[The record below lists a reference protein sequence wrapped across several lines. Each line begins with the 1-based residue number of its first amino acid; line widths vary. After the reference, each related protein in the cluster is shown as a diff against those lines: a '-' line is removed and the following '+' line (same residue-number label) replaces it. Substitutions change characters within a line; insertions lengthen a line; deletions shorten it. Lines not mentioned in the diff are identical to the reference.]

1 MLKNIWDWFLWF
13 TGVTN
18 AGWAAWWGGF
28 FSCLPLFGV
37 FAVVWRRME
46 CHAPGCHR
54 IGLHRT
60 ADGLYVLCRKHHPDV
75 PDKLT
80 LEAIHQSHA
89 AAKARKEGKK
99 DT

>member
-1 MLKNIWDWFLWF
+1 MLKNIWEWFLWF
-13 TGVTN
+13 TGVTD
-18 AGWAAWWGGF
+18 AGWSAWWGGF

-37 FAVVWRRME
+37 FAVVWRRLK

-75 PDKLT
+75 PNKQRSNT
-80 LEAIHQSHA
+80 FKNHTSMQ
-89 AAKARKEGKK
+89 KRKKIS
-99 DT
+99 D